1 MSLPLH
7 TRSWIVAIFLLAF
20 TAPGGA
26 SRNDIQLRP
35 FSAEYSLSL
44 GYLVIGRVTV
54 ALRLSPRG
62 HYEYQA
68 HTLPVGLTAV
78 IRSDEITELSRGDIL
93 NGKVIPRSYHYRH
106 LKSDNSR
113 QVDLRFRWESM
124 QVINRTP
131 ESEWVMKIEP
141 GTQDK
146 FSQQLMLMLALQAGQ
161 REISFPVADGGR
173 LKRYRFR
180 LQPVESVATKT
191 GNFRSL
197 HLIRSKQGRNSQ
209 ADFWLAAD
217 LDYLPVKV
225 QRREKE
231 GTFTMELLSIRWDD
245 G

>member
-1 MSLPLH
+1 MSLSLH
-7 TRSWIVAIFLLAF
+7 TRRWIVAIFLLAF
-20 TAPGGA
+20 TIPGGA
-26 SRNDIQLRP
+26 GRNDLQLRP

-54 ALRLSPRG
+54 ALRVTSRG

-78 IRSDEITELSRGDIL
+78 VRSDEITELSRGDIL
-93 NGKVIPRSYHYRH
+93 NGKVIPKSYHYRH

-113 QVDLRFRWESM
+113 QVDLRFHWDSM
-124 QVINRTP
+124 QVTNRTP
-131 ESEWVMKIEP
+131 ESEWIMKIEP

-180 LQPVESVATKT
+180 RQPVESVETKAGT
-191 GNFRSL
+191 FRSL

-231 GTFTMELLSIRWDD
+231 GAFTMQLLSIRWDD
-245 G
+245 